1 VRLISARA
9 VMRQLRP
16 INGRSRAV
24 LDSAALKTVR

>member
-1 VRLISARA
+1 
-9 VMRQLRP
+9 MRQLRP